1 MPLNIGHFITDGKW
15 VLKMSQ
21 GTPMDEIIP
30 RNTDDTTVQ
39 VKNIGASLGMNSAS
53 KCIDQLHAICKHT
66 KGKQDVMRYNYFS
79 WSWFDM
85 ERSRTLPITL

>member
-30 RNTDDTTVQ
+30 RNTDVTTVQ
-39 VKNIGASLGMNSAS
+39 VKNIGASGPGY
-53 KCIDQLHAICKHT
+53 LHASCIYTRDEQCIK
-66 KGKQDVMRYNYFS
+66 MY
-79 WSWFDM
+79 
-85 ERSRTLPITL
+85 